1 MSTIA
6 ELGSF
11 LATEQAAATRAPP
24 PSSDTTRPL
33 TAPNAK
39 SPRGPLGLT

>member
-11 LATEQAAATRAPP
+11 LATEQAAATRALP
-24 PSSDTTRPL
+24 PSSDQNGLPAAPSAAAD
-33 TAPNAK
+33 TAP
-39 SPRGPLGLT
+39 